1 MESSLLSGF
10 EWELGIAFEALQ
22 EKRASSR
29 ADLGILWFVSSCGG
43 RLGIPLQVP
52 PGDQGA
58 SRVASGKSNLYSS
71 CEGECGSGLVSWQG
85 NQASIRMEEGLSRCF
100 WGPRLGSSRDPG
112 RLSRAVSAVM

>member
-52 PGDQGA
+52 WGTQGA
-58 SRVASGKSNLYSS
+58 SRVVSAKSSLHSS
-71 CEGECGSGLVSWQG
+71 CEGKHGIALESWQG
-85 NQASIRMEEGLSRCF
+85 DQASL
-100 WGPRLGSSRDPG
+100 
-112 RLSRAVSAVM
+112 